1 MNTSTVA
8 VGTGALVVGGMWANG
23 KPLNIKIVIGI
34 GAYAICLSV
43 LSAADPGMANSVGFL
58 VFFLACGYYL
68 ADDPNGQPGL
78 VSKLFGGAAAGTPTA
93 PTAPGRV
100 VIPGGR

>member
-23 KPLNIKIVIGI
+23 KPLNIKIIIGI
-34 GAYAICLSV
+34 GAYAVCLSV

-68 ADDPNGQPGL
+68 ADSPSGPGL
-78 VSKLFGGAAAGTPTA
+78 VTKLFGGGVGGA
-93 PTAPGRV
+93 PTAPV
-100 VIPGGR
+100 VPGGR

>member
-23 KPLNIKIVIGI
+23 KPLNIKIIIGI
-34 GAYAICLSV
+34 GAYAVCLSV

-68 ADDPNGQPGL
+68 ADSPGQQGL
-78 VSKLFGGAAAGTPTA
+78 VSKLFGGAAGAA
-93 PTAPGRV
+93 PTTAAPV
-100 VIPGGR
+100 PVIPGGR